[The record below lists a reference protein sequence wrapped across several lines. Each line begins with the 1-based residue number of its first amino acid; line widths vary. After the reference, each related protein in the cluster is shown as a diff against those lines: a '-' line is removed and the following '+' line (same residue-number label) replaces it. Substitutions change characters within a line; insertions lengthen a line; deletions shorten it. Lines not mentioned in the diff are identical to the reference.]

1 MAASPSPHP
10 PENLPFQPNSSSPP
24 LFSQLREPSISQS
37 PTNPS
42 LQPSPS
48 IPVEKIEVI
57 GSTIFG
63 RDRLHPII
71 KPLEGRTVTLEDLRQ
86 AADRI
91 TQLYLNDGFIN
102 SRAILVDQVLTDGVV
117 QIRVIE
123 GRLERIDIEGTRR
136 LNPNYIRSRIK
147 RGAGNPLN
155 SIALEEQ
162 LRLLRIDPLFEN
174 IEASLRAG
182 DEIGQSILI
191 IRVIEAEPFLASFFV
206 DNSSPP
212 SIGSERFGTVVR
224 YRNLIGIGDEIAAS
238 YSRTITGGADVFDF
252 SYRLPVNARDGILQ
266 LRFAPNRNQI
276 TDAEIEVFGIRG
288 RSRLYELSYRQ
299 PLVRN
304 IRQEFALS
312 LGFAHQR
319 GQTFVFDN
327 IPSAFGI
334 GPDEDGNSRT
344 STFRFGQDYISRDRN
359 GAWGLRSQ
367 FSIGTGLFEA
377 TTNRDPIPDGHF
389 ISWLGQLQRV
399 QRLGKNN
406 LLIFQTDI
414 QLTPDTLLPSQ
425 QFVIGGAQSL
435 RGYRQNARLGD
446 NGFRVSLE
454 NRLTVQRDATG
465 DPSLQFVAFI
475 DLGKVWNQPD
485 NPNQLPEQTFLM
497 GVGLGLYWQPIPNLD
512 VRLDYALPI
521 IDIDDRG
528 NNLQDKGLYFSVNF
542 QL

>member
-1 MAASPSPHP
+1 MAASPSPHF

-57 GSTIFG
+57 GSTIFR

-252 SYRLPVNARDGILQ
+252 SYRLPVNARDGTLQ

-312 LGFAHQR
+312 LGFTHQR

-344 STFRFGQDYISRDRN
+344 STFRFGQDYVSRDRN

-399 QRLGKNN
+399 QRLGKDN

-465 DPSLQFVAFI
+465 DPSLQFIAFI

-497 GVGLGLYWQPIPNLD
+497 GAGLGLYWQPIPNLD

-528 NNLQDKGLYFSVNF
+528 NNPQDKGLYFSVNF